1 MAAVDSQYYPIYPYT
16 IYYAIWPC
24 EIRWDD
30 MRVIKPKQLGTVG
43 MIPAA
48 PRDFKTLDSLDS
60 F

>member
-1 MAAVDSQYYPIYPYT
+1 MAAVDSQYYPIYP
-16 IYYAIWPC
+16 YYAIWPC

-30 MRVIKPKQLGTVG
+30 MRVIKQLGTVG
-43 MIPAA
+43 MIPAV